1 MALLRGG
8 FRIVASAT
16 IILVTTLLV
25 VLLAWLPVEIRGV
38 RLSAWCFSI
47 GVRLLMPALG
57 LRFQCPDPQTVVQH
71 RGFIFSNHVSFF
83 DTIVMAYLL
92 PMRFISKAE
101 VKKWPF
107 IGWIAAATG
116 TQFVDRE
123 DKTDRAT
130 VRQAVADS
138 TRAEQYPPI
147 VVFPEGT
154 RNPLDTLLPF
164 RYGVFEIASRSRCP
178 ICSRAIHYEQ
188 TEVMTWQS
196 GKEALMTTVK
206 RIVLRPTSKVWLIP
220 LDIVY
225 PHKSDSPQQLAY
237 EARGNRWCGA
247 DEDKGRERPAGSG
260 GVSVRRRRTGDGRPQ
275 PLSPIR

>member
-1 MALLRGG
+1 MSILRGA

-16 IILVTTLLV
+16 IIITTTLCV

-38 RLSAWCFSI
+38 RLSAWCFSW

-57 LRFQCPDPQTVVQH
+57 LRFQCPDKQAILQH

-92 PMRFISKAE
+92 PARFISKAE

-123 DKTDRAT
+123 DKEHRSA
-130 VRQAVADS
+130 VRQTVADS
-138 TRAEQYPPI
+138 IRARQYPPI

-164 RYGVFEIASRSRCP
+164 RYGVFEIASEIEMPYLLC
-178 ICSRAIHYEQ
+178 AIHYEQ
-188 TEVMTWQS
+188 TEAMTWHS
-196 GKEALMTTVK
+196 RKESLMTTVT
-206 RIVLRPTSKVWLIP
+206 RIVLRPTSRVWLIP
-220 LDIVY
+220 LKVVT
-225 PHKSDSPQQLAY
+225 PHRDDNPQDLAY
-237 EARGNRWCGA
+237 EARETVGA
-247 DEDKGRERPAGSG
+247 ALTRIRSG
-260 GVSVRRRRTGDGRPQ
+260 DAAPDLRG
-275 PLSPIR
+275 

>member
-1 MALLRGG
+1 MAIPRGALPHG
-8 FRIVASAT
+8 GKRHDHPGDFPRGRAACLAAGGYPRRASVG
-16 IILVTTLLV
+16 L
-25 VLLAWLPVEIRGV
+25 VLLNWRQAADAGAR
-38 RLSAWCFSI
+38 A
-47 GVRLLMPALG
+47 ALHVPG
-57 LRFQCPDPQTVVQH
+57 PQTIVQH
-71 RGFIFSNHVSFF
+71 RGFVFSNHVSFF
-83 DTIVMAYLL
+83 DTLVMAYLL

-123 DKTDRAT
+123 DKNNRAT
-130 VRQAVADS
+130 VRQTVADS
-138 TRAEQYPPI
+138 IRAKQYPPI

-164 RYGVFEIASRSRCP
+164 RYGVFEIASEIEMPYLLC
-178 ICSRAIHYEQ
+178 AIHYEQ

-237 EARGNRWCGA
+237 EARNGRRCA
-247 DEDKGRERPAGSG
+247 DEDTGRERASRSG
-260 GVSVRRRRTGDGRPQ
+260 GVRSDDG
-275 PLSPIR
+275 

>member
-71 RGFIFSNHVSFF
+71 RGFVFSNHVSFF
-83 DTIVMAYLL
+83 DTLVMAYLL

-138 TRAEQYPPI
+138 IRAKQYPPI

-164 RYGVFEIASRSRCP
+164 RYGVFEIASEIEMPYLLC
-178 ICSRAIHYEQ
+178 AIHYEQ

-237 EARGNRWCGA
+237 EARETVGA
-247 DEDKGRERPAGSG
+247 ALTKIRAGS
-260 GVSVRRRRTGDGRPQ
+260 VRPEAAG
-275 PLSPIR
+275 